1 MEIRQLEY
9 FRAVVEEGTV
19 SGAAK
24 VLKMTQPPVS
34 YQMKMLEEE
43 LNVQLFFRGTKKIT
57 LTEAGKVLYA
67 RSGSILKMLDVTKR
81 EVVKASQS
89 ATIHIGITPS
99 TVLMMSEYIERF
111 SKQYPGIHFD
121 IHEGSTFNLKEQLEK
136 HMIDITTLRTPI
148 TLNGCKT
155 KRLIR
160 EKLAA
165 VAADGYEG
173 IEGFRKKDGSQISLR
188 ELSKEH
194 LILSHRYRNYI
205 ISAFEAVGL
214 TCDIYYECEDARTAM
229 TIAEKGIGV
238 AILSESMRVSDSMSV
253 YGITDADLTT
263 EILLAWREE
272 RLPVEVEAFIKEM
285 EFEED

>member
-1 MEIRQLEY
+1 
-9 FRAVVEEGTV
+9 
-19 SGAAK
+19 
-24 VLKMTQPPVS
+24 
-34 YQMKMLEEE
+34 
-43 LNVQLFFRGTKKIT
+43 
-57 LTEAGKVLYA
+57 
-67 RSGSILKMLDVTKR
+67 
-81 EVVKASQS
+81 
-89 ATIHIGITPS
+89 
-99 TVLMMSEYIERF
+99 MSEYIERF

-238 AILSESMRVSDSMSV
+238 AILPESMRVSDSMSV

-272 RLPVEVEAFIKEM
+272 RLPAEVEAFIKEM